1 MALTHRLGALLRSLA
16 MRQACKRGNRQMQYD
31 FTTQA
36 QVRKAFWQGNEHLKH
51 YVKSKTQNEYKT
63 TIRVEF
69 CDFVEMLRS
78 NDHISEKLANEVTL

>member
-1 MALTHRLGALLRSLA
+1 
-16 MRQACKRGNRQMQYD
+16 MQYD

-63 TIRVEF
+63 TIRLEF